1 MFCPRCGYSKLI
13 KLRNNE
19 PAKDFCCQK
28 CASSYELK
36 SKSSEFASEIP
47 DGAYSTLLEQIEKN
61 ENPDFMFLHY
71 NKQNLN
77 VENMFVVPKHFFTP
91 DVIKQ
96 RKPLSASAQRAGWVG
111 CNILLNRI
119 PVQGRI
125 VIVSDGKITPS
136 NDVIARFSK
145 LSFLEKTNTKNRG
158 WTLDIINCVNM
169 LGKKD
174 FLLEEIYGYESEL
187 SALHPDNNNIKAK
200 IRQQMQILRDK
211 GFVEF
216 VGEGRYSI
224 L

>member
-96 RKPLSASAQRAGWVG
+96 RKPLSASAQRAG
-111 CNILLNRI
+111 
-119 PVQGRI
+119 
-125 VIVSDGKITPS
+125 
-136 NDVIARFSK
+136 
-145 LSFLEKTNTKNRG
+145 
-158 WTLDIINCVNM
+158 
-169 LGKKD
+169 
-174 FLLEEIYGYESEL
+174 
-187 SALHPDNNNIKAK
+187 
-200 IRQQMQILRDK
+200 
-211 GFVEF
+211 
-216 VGEGRYSI
+216 
-224 L
+224 

>member
-1 MFCPRCGYSKLI
+1 M
-13 KLRNNE
+13 
-19 PAKDFCCQK
+19 
-28 CASSYELK
+28 
-36 SKSSEFASEIP
+36 
-47 DGAYSTLLEQIEKN
+47 
-61 ENPDFMFLHY
+61 
-71 NKQNLN
+71 
-77 VENMFVVPKHFFTP
+77 
-91 DVIKQ
+91 
-96 RKPLSASAQRAGWVG
+96 
-111 CNILLNRI
+111 NRI

-158 WTLDIINCVNM
+158 WTLDIINCVNR